1 MDTAK
6 GNKDSE
12 ISANKSP
19 EGSRVAKIQRC
30 PSCFSRITGDVPFC
44 PTCGHEFALPQ
55 PVASEQA
62 VVQADV
68 AITDS
73 AETQPEAVDADGVIA
88 ANADDIAKPNPAPPL
103 RIPWGVIGVAAVILA
118 MVIGAVLVFRRDDGT
133 AITPSPTVS
142 SALGQVTSS
151 TQVPTPIVT
160 ITPVRIIRT
169 PTAVPPTE
177 YVVQPNDTCG
187 GIAEKYR
194 IPLSTFLQFNA
205 LTNDCVIA
213 AGARLR
219 IPAPTATPGPSP
231 TPEIIEVFGSLPTRP
246 AQIVYE
252 VKEGDVCGKIAGD
265 NGIPVSQLIQ
275 QNRLDVTC
283 TIKPGQK
290 LTIVFATATP
300 FVTAAPIVARTPT
313 PVGMYGSPQL
323 LAPVHNSIITTTQAA
338 ITLEWLTVGLLR
350 PDEWYVVQVQPSNA
364 ITVPIF
370 ETKASSIKLT
380 EALLNNQPERQFTWW
395 VQVKRLKEVKA
406 NGERVYEEISPPS
419 DVKQFVWRK

>member
-12 ISANKSP
+12 ISANKPP
-19 EGSRVAKIQRC
+19 EGSRVAKMQRC

-44 PTCGHEFALPQ
+44 PTCGHEFAVPQ

-68 AITDS
+68 ATIGS
-73 AETQPEAVDADGVIA
+73 AETQPEAVDADGVIT
-88 ANADDIAKPNPAPPL
+88 ANADDTAKPNLAVPL
-103 RIPWGVIGVAAVILA
+103 RIPWGVVGVAAVILA

-133 AITPSPTVS
+133 TITPSPTVS

-231 TPEIIEVFGSLPTRP
+231 TPEIIEVFGPLPTRP